1 MDGLV
6 LRSPLSISAWVT
18 LWAGSLALA
27 AGLYLGWLLA
37 KREFTGKTLLEIAVM
52 LPLVL
57 PPTVLGYY
65 LLMALGQR
73 GLGPWVE
80 GSFGFRFVFALPGAV
95 IAAAVAALPLA
106 VQAIRASLLGVEREI
121 EEAGRIDGCSE
132 WRLFWWVSFPIAW
145 RGILAGAILGYL
157 RALGDFGATLMVA
170 GNIPGRTQTL
180 SMAIYDA
187 VQANNLGLANRYVL
201 LLSTFVG
208 IFIFIVT
215 RLSRERA
222 REWSGDK
229 L

>member
-1 MDGLV
+1 MDGLG

-65 LLMALGQR
+65 LLVALGQR

-80 GSFGFRFVFALPGAV
+80 SSFGFRFVFALPGAV

-145 RGILAGAILGYL
+145 RGILAGGILGYL

-201 LLSTFVG
+201 LLSVFVG

-222 REWSGDK
+222 REMEWG
-229 L
+229 

>member
-1 MDGLV
+1 MVRLGLT
-6 LRSPLSISAWVT
+6 SPLSISAWVT

-37 KREFTGKTLLEIAVM
+37 KREFNGKTLLEIAVM

-80 GSFGFRFVFALPGAV
+80 GSLGFRFVFALPGAV
-95 IAAAVAALPLA
+95 IAAAIAALPLA

-201 LLSTFVG
+201 LLSSVRRHIYFHRDAVKPGTC
-208 IFIFIVT
+208 
-215 RLSRERA
+215 S
-222 REWSGDK
+222 
-229 L
+229 